1 MPYTNQD
8 PEPDGDKVAFDDVPR
23 HSSEPELAAFEEELR
38 RRLDA
43 KPSGRRLNKKW
54 KRELDEWI
62 VTHSYVRCRT
72 LRQAFLCCP
81 RDARTAEEVAE
92 ETRGRVWQ
100 DLNRAERPALGWD
113 GRDSGFWPQVIWRQT
128 MKTLRDN
135 DPYWAQGRTIAN
147 SEVVQAVV
155 DNGYCAESADARL
168 LREEHEER
176 QKLWGQVVDRTIR
189 ALVRTL
195 THRARVVADLVVIRD
210 LDTHSIANK
219 LGVKHETVLDHWR
232 RARELLAQKIDLRA
246 LARQHD
252 IDLAAELS
260 NEDLIDLLCRKSL

>member
-1 MPYTNQD
+1 MCANKN
-8 PEPDGDKVAFDDVPR
+8 PD
-23 HSSEPELAAFEEELR
+23 LAAFEEELR

-62 VTHSYVRCRT
+62 VTHPYVRCRT
-72 LRQAFLCCP
+72 LRQAFRCCP

-135 DPYWAQGRTIAN
+135 DPYWAQGHTIAN
-147 SEVVQAVV
+147 SEVVQAIV
-155 DNGYCAESADARL
+155 DNGSCAESADARL
-168 LREEHEER
+168 LREEHDQR
-176 QKLWGQVVDRTIR
+176 RKLWRQAVDRAIR
-189 ALVRTL
+189 SLVRQL
-195 THRARVVADLVVIRD
+195 VGRSREVADLVVIRD
-210 LDTHSIANK
+210 LDTHAVADQF
-219 LGVKHETVLDHWR
+219 GVTHGTVLDHWQ
-232 RARELLAQKIDLRA
+232 RAREVLARKIDLRA
-246 LARQHD
+246 LAVEYD
-252 IDLAAELS
+252 IDLAPDLS
-260 NEDLIDLLCRKSL
+260 NEDLIDLLFRKSP